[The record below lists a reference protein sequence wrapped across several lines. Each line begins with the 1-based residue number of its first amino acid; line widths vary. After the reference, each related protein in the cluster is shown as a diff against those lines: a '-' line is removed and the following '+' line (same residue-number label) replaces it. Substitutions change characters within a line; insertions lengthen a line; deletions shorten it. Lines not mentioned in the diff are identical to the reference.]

1 MVSCAIVYGI
11 ASHRLPKLTSP
22 FTDDSDEEA
31 RKNREEMMRMYEQRD
46 AADEEEEKVR
56 EKLRSSGKIKR
67 IKILKKMKNETPE
80 YRLARKKQEYQ
91 RKKSRERRA
100 SRRASSMNMGGA
112 DTSDLQQAEKDIAE
126 NSPPK
131 TEEEEN
137 AESQEQSASTK
148 LGINIDEDEDEDDG
162 SGEDREPDE
171 SVPDGEPDDS
181 APDGEP
187 DVSAPDGE
195 PGDSAPADGDSARET
210 PLEATKELEEVH
222 TEDTTEER
230 EDRCSP
236 LGSPPPPKVVQTTT
250 SPEKAAENT
259 PIPAREKSQSC
270 VVS

>member
-162 SGEDREPDE
+162 SGEDREPD
-171 SVPDGEPDDS
+171 
-181 APDGEP
+181 
-187 DVSAPDGE
+187 VSAPDGE

>member
-181 APDGEP
+181 AP
-187 DVSAPDGE
+187 
-195 PGDSAPADGDSARET
+195 ADGDSARET
-210 PLEATKELEEVH
+210 PLEATKELEDMH

>member
-181 APDGEP
+181 AP
-187 DVSAPDGE
+187 
-195 PGDSAPADGDSARET
+195 ADGDSARET

>member
-11 ASHRLPKLTSP
+11 ASHCLPKLTSP

-181 APDGEP
+181 AP
-187 DVSAPDGE
+187 
-195 PGDSAPADGDSARET
+195 ADGDSARET

>member
-1 MVSCAIVYGI
+1 
-11 ASHRLPKLTSP
+11 
-22 FTDDSDEEA
+22 
-31 RKNREEMMRMYEQRD
+31 MYEQRD

-181 APDGEP
+181 AP
-187 DVSAPDGE
+187 
-195 PGDSAPADGDSARET
+195 ADGDSARET